1 MSWKFWICP
10 NVLYNQQWEASRQG
24 KSVPTSGCFARLP
37 RVRAVFL
44 AIAAIA
50 IANEI
55 CAYMYHPWQFRSDRV
70 CIIERIRDVGVI
82 VWHALLCK
90 WVCKHMSIMTVKNK
104 TTSPNETVFHT
115 SGLLWG
121 YFTGNWC
128 VDSRHRWRLFFV
140 FLFRSQSNG
149 WTNYQV
155 SDYLKPQVDHVASQK
170 WYGIVR
176 FLSLIMWIYDIF
188 SKKAWWAIRHSFA
201 YHCIYLCNMQNM
213 CHAKSFWYPMPS
225 LDLWN
230 WGWLSSIS
238 DGHDNTIL
246 CQHACGSAMEC
257 GSGKFKT

>member
-1 MSWKFWICP
+1 MSECTIQSTVRSKPPRQICTHLRLFCSP
-10 NVLYNQQWEASRQG
+10 PPCE
-24 KSVPTSGCFARLP
+24 SG
-37 RVRAVFL
+37 VFGYSCYSYSEWNL
-44 AIAAIA
+44 CIHVSSMTIS
-50 IANEI
+50 I
-55 CAYMYHPWQFRSDRV
+55 RSGLHYWTNW
-70 CIIERIRDVGVI
+70 DVGVI

-104 TTSPNETVFHT
+104 TTSPNESVFHT

-170 WYGIVR
+170 WYGIIR

-201 YHCIYLCNMQNM
+201 YHCIYLWNMQNM
-213 CHAKSFWYPMPS
+213 CHAVILIP
-225 LDLWN
+225 DA
-230 WGWLSSIS
+230 LS
-238 DGHDNTIL
+238 GFMKLRLT
-246 CQHACGSAMEC
+246 E
-257 GSGKFKT
+257 